1 MHTLNWSKLRAESD
15 GDICKHFPEFLG
27 ASIALVR
34 CNLTLL
40 FIKQHCMVLQWMR
53 KQATLS
59 CRTQMQFVFSS
70 NLLKLVT
77 KNQCQQRFL
86 QFNQQGK

>member
-27 ASIALVR
+27 ASFALVR

-53 KQATLS
+53 KQATL
-59 CRTQMQFVFSS
+59 RWTQIEFAFSS

-77 KNQCQQRFL
+77 KNQCQQRSL